1 MLFRSVRYQVKP
13 VIGMISKRTII
24 KHRRSLV
31 VAIHLFLIPLANY
44 LAFWLRFDGIIPDA
58 ERQLM
63 IQTMPWLLLV
73 RAFTFLPF
81 RLYAGLWRYTGIWDL
96 RNIILGVLCS
106 TVLFYFLVHDPF
118 GLELYPRSVFI
129 TDALLLI
136 FLMGGLRM
144 LRRLHQVLPALKPR
158 TRVLIYGAGDAGEM
172 IIRDMKSNARFY
184 KYKPIGLVDDDPNKI
199 GRRIHGIPVLGNRRQ
214 LQQII
219 AKKQPQEVIFAM
231 PSAER
236 EVLRQLA
243 KSLQPLNVV
252 LKTLPNLREIK
263 NGQVNLS
270 QIRTLSMDDL
280 LDRMPVGLN
289 LEPVRNLING
299 KRILITGAG
308 GSIGSELSRQIASY
322 DPEMLVL
329 LHKSETALFGIDTE
343 LGRKYPSLK
352 KSAALVDIKHKTPL
366 REVFRQYSPQLV
378 LHAAAYKH
386 VPMMEY
392 HPGEAVLNNIVG
404 TCRLTRLAIEYK
416 AEKFVL
422 ISTDKAVN
430 PTNVMGATKR
440 VAELYIDAL
449 ERNVRNAKTRF
460 SAVRFGNV
468 LDSSGSVVPLF
479 RQQIENGGPVT
490 VTHPEVT
497 RYFMTIPEAV
507 QLVLRAS
514 TLTQGGEIFVLDMGQ
529 PVKLVDMARNL
540 IRSAGLAP
548 DKDIKISFIGLRPG
562 EKLHEELVAA
572 DEKVELTE
580 VDKILKIRPSGHID
594 QASLIDRILAMEK
607 LAVAGRAE
615 RLIKM
620 LCAIVPNFK
629 PFGVNGN
636 NNGDHRPNEIGME
649 TATTKMQKILVVDD
663 QEENLELLGDQLRAA
678 GWEVILAKNG
688 KEALEKVETYRPQVI
703 VLDMIMP
710 EMDGFRV
717 ARCVKQNP
725 DYQNIR
731 VVAATSLC
739 SPGDRDRCLAAG
751 CDDYVAK
758 PFTTQQLQER
768 LAAVLHPTLESLNK
782 CIE

>member
-106 TVLFYFLVHDPF
+106 TILFYFLVHGPF

-172 IIRDMKSNARFY
+172 IVRDMKSNARFY

-236 EVLRQLA
+236 EILRELV

-270 QIRTLSMDDL
+270 QIRALSMDDL
-280 LDRMPVGLN
+280 LDRMPVGLD
-289 LEPVRNLING
+289 LEPVRNLIKG

-308 GSIGSELSRQIASY
+308 GSIGSELSRQIATY

-329 LHKSETALFGIDTE
+329 LDKSETALFGIDTE

-404 TCRLTRLAIEYK
+404 TCRLTHVAIEYK

-449 ERNVRNAKTRF
+449 ESNVRNAQTRF

-548 DKDIKISFIGLRPG
+548 DKDIKISFVGLRPG

-572 DEKVELTE
+572 DEKVEPTE

-594 QASLIDRILAMEK
+594 QASLIDRILEMEK

-615 RLIKM
+615 SLIKM

-649 TATTKMQKILVVDD
+649 TATTTMQKILVVDD
-663 QEENLELLGDQLRAA
+663 HEDILETLGHQLTEA
-678 GWEVILAKNG
+678 GWQVVLAKNG
-688 KEALEKVETYRPQVI
+688 KEALQKLETYRPNVI
-703 VLDMIMP
+703 VLDMMMP
-710 EMDGFRV
+710 EMDGFQV
-717 ARCVKQNP
+717 ARSVKQNP
-725 DYQNIR
+725 DYKDIR
-731 VVAATSLC
+731 IVAATTLC
-739 SPGDRDRCLAAG
+739 SRADRDRCLAAG
-751 CDDYVAK
+751 CDDYVTK
-758 PFTTQQLQER
+758 PFTLQELQR
-768 LAAVLHPTLESLNK
+768 HLTHLTDTVTANAV
-782 CIE
+782 

>member
-63 IQTMPWLLLV
+63 IQTMPYLLLV

-106 TVLFYFLVHDPF
+106 TILFYFLVHGPF

-172 IIRDMKSNARFY
+172 IVRDMKSNARFY
-184 KYKPIGLVDDDPNKI
+184 KYNPIGFIDDDPNKI

-236 EVLRQLA
+236 EVLRQLV

-270 QIRTLSMDDL
+270 QIRALSMDDL
-280 LDRMPVGLN
+280 LDRMPVGLD
-289 LEPVRNLING
+289 LEPVRNLIKG
-299 KRILITGAG
+299 KRILITSAG
-308 GSIGSELSRQIASY
+308 GSIGSELSRQIATY

-329 LHKSETALFGIDTE
+329 LDKSETALFGIDTE

-352 KSAALVDIKHKTPL
+352 KSAALVGIKHKTPS
-366 REVFRQYSPQLV
+366 REGFRQYSPQLV

-404 TCRLTRLAIEYK
+404 TCRLTHVAIEYK

-449 ERNVRNAKTRF
+449 ESNVRNAQTRF

-490 VTHPEVT
+490 GTHPEVT
-497 RYFMTIPEAV
+497 RYFMAISQAV
-507 QLVLRAS
+507 PIGLSAS

-572 DEKVELTE
+572 DEKVEPTE

-615 RLIKM
+615 SLIKM

-636 NNGDHRPNEIGME
+636 NNGDHRPNEFGME
-649 TATTKMQKILVVDD
+649 TATTTMQKILVVDD
-663 QEENLELLGDQLRAA
+663 HEDILETLGHQLTEA
-678 GWEVILAKNG
+678 GWQVVIAKNG
-688 KEALEKVETYRPQVI
+688 KEALQKLETYRPNVI

-710 EMDGFRV
+710 EMDGFQV
-717 ARCVKQNP
+717 ARSVKQNP
-725 DYQNIR
+725 DYKDIR
-731 VVAATSLC
+731 IVAATTLYSRA
-739 SPGDRDRCLAAG
+739 DRDRCLAAG

-758 PFTTQQLQER
+758 PFTLQELQR
-768 LAAVLHPTLESLNK
+768 HLTHLTDIVAANAV
-782 CIE
+782 